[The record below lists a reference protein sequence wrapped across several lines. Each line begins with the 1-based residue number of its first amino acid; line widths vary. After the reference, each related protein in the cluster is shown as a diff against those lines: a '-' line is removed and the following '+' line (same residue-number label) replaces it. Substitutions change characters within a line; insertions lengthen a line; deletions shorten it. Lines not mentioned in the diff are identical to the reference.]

1 MNATKDATGLMVYH
15 QSQTPYGVDQAEYKD
30 AQGKYKSLS
39 TLPPL
44 ALMQIHTPALV

>member
-1 MNATKDATGLMVYH
+1 MNAMRGVMGLMAYH
-15 QSQTPYGVDQAEYKD
+15 QSQIPYGVDQAEYKD